1 MPLDFWVDFI
11 CETLYFSIQALA
23 LEYPRMVSHRSTTI
37 LNNVLLDSS
46 SQLELSM
53 DQQNR
58 TSSLFLTLGA
68 ISLMKLTGLPGP
80 CKWLRTS
87 SSIART
93 SSKVWLLTKV
103 RPPRSTRFIQ
113 LVESDHQTPAC
124 HQYNLVVLSFSSCT
138 SPIFSSMYGAHIL
151 QSIAVR
157 TFRNM

>member
-1 MPLDFWVDFI
+1 MPLDYWVDFI

-58 TSSLFLTLGA
+58 TSSLFFTLGA

-87 SSIART
+87 SSIARK

-103 RPPRSTRFIQ
+103 RPPQSTHFIQ
-113 LVESDHQTPAC
+113 LVESDCTESSDSSMSPIQ
-124 HQYNLVVLSFSSCT
+124 FSS
-138 SPIFSSMYGAHIL
+138 SIFFFLHFSNFL
-151 QSIAVR
+151 LNVR
-157 TFRNM
+157 GTYPAEYRSR